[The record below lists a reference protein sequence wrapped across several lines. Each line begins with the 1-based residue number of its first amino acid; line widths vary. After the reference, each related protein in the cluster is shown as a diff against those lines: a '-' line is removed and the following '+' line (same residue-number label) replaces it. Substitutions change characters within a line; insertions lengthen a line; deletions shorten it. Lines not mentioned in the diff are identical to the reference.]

1 MRCPWDSFRQSELV
15 FCEASRCA
23 WIKEP
28 ANTWSNLGYLA
39 AALYMLVVLGRRT
52 DRPILRVLAVVAI
65 VTGLGSAF
73 YHASGI
79 RSAMLADYAGMFL
92 GTAALTALNV
102 RRWLGWRDP
111 AAWAIL
117 VATTAALLGFI
128 AIFPGSER
136 MVFMVAMPCCAIE
149 LRLFFRDR
157 ASISYRYYGLAWLSV
172 IVGTVFW
179 ALDLARVWCRP
190 DDHLINGHAL
200 WHLATAASLVMYFR
214 YYLQFKALRVT

>member
-52 DRPILRVLAVVAI
+52 DRPIVRVLAVVAI

>member
-92 GTAALTALNV
+92 GTSALTALNV

-111 AAWAIL
+111 GVYVVL
-117 VATTAALLGFI
+117 VAATAALLGLI
-128 AIFPGSER
+128 VVFPGSER

-172 IVGTVFW
+172 IVGSVFW

>member
-65 VTGLGSAF
+65 ATGLGSGF

-92 GTAALTALNV
+92 GTSALTALNV